1 VTTENNRPEIEMRR
15 ILAIILVLLPLP
27 ATAQGRPDV
36 GGALAERWCMACHVI
51 EREPRAAAANGI
63 PSFPAIADKPGT
75 TVESLDRFL
84 STAHTRMPDFSLSRN
99 ERSALIAYILSL
111 R

>member
-1 VTTENNRPEIEMRR
+1 VTIESNRPESEMRR
-15 ILAIILVLLPLP
+15 TLATILVLLPLP
-27 ATAQGRPDV
+27 AAAQGPVV

-51 EREPRAAAANGI
+51 EREPPAAAANGI
-63 PSFPAIADKPGT
+63 PSFPAIAARPST
-75 TVESLDRFL
+75 TAESLDRFL
-84 STAHTRMPDFSLSRN
+84 STAHTRMSDFSLSRN